1 MNDLINQRTF
11 FQKNENERIIKSK
24 MYNNLAWTLNLL
36 SIFMK
41 ITFHYKLSN
50 SAQRKIFS
58 RFLIIFGQ
66 FGKKKKNL
74 AKWEKL
80 CSGHLLNWKI
90 SLFLSYWTMID
101 VMQTRMNCVLVT
113 VYCVSVSVWIHTYL
127 APSVFILHWTHP
139 KNVVKNF
146 YRNKIK

>member
-1 MNDLINQRTF
+1 MNGLINQRETF
-11 FQKNENERIIKSK
+11 FPPKNNYERIIKSR
-24 MYNNLAWTLNLL
+24 MYNNLAWTSNLL

-41 ITFHYKLSN
+41 NTFHYKHSN

-90 SLFLSYWTMID
+90 SLFVSYWTMID
-101 VMQTRMNCVLVT
+101 VMQTRMNCV
-113 VYCVSVSVWIHTYL
+113 SVWIAITG
-127 APSVFILHWTHP
+127 PSQGLKVRGGLGFLWWA
-139 KNVVKNF
+139 
-146 YRNKIK
+146 

>member
-1 MNDLINQRTF
+1 MNRPINQRETF
-11 FQKNENERIIKSK
+11 FPQKNNNERIIKSR
-24 MYNNLAWTLNLL
+24 MYNDLAWTSNLL

-66 FGKKKKNL
+66 FRKKKKNL
-74 AKWEKL
+74 AKWKKL
-80 CSGHLLNWKI
+80 CSGHHFNRKI

-101 VMQTRMNCVLVT
+101 VIQTNHQL
-113 VYCVSVSVWIHTYL
+113 SL
-127 APSVFILHWTHP
+127 NPSVLNI
-139 KNVVKNF
+139 KENIDKNF
-146 YRNKIK
+146 YEYIQYYRNKIK